1 MTRKEELSFTML
13 SEQELCYIEDNLG
26 RYSLQSIAK
35 KLGKQPKSLEITLI
49 RKRGTSNTKI
59 STGMVTAG
67 ELAKTLQIDRNTV
80 VGWMNRH
87 GLPSIQRVTRYKKKF
102 TFIDIEEFWKWAYEH
117 KDRIDFSKLAPNTLP
132 PEPEWVK
139 EERKK
144 KKNVRNYRNWTI
156 QEEKQLIELAAS
168 GKTFQEIASILNR
181 STSSIEK
188 KYHRLKRENA
198 INV

>member
-1 MTRKEELSFTML
+1 ML
-13 SEQELCYIEDNLG
+13 TEKELCYIEDNLG
-26 RYSLQSIAK
+26 RQSLQSIAR
-35 KLGKQPKSLEITLI
+35 KLGLQPKSLEITLI

-80 VGWMNRH
+80 VGWIKRH
-87 GLPSIQRVTRYKKKF
+87 GLPYKQRVTRYKKKF

-117 KDRIDFSKLAPNTLP
+117 KDRIDFSKLAPNSLP

-144 KKNVRNYRNWTI
+144 KKNVRNYRSWTI
-156 QEEKQLIELAAS
+156 QEEKQLMELAAS
-168 GKTFQEIASILNR
+168 GKSFQEIAKMLNR
-181 STSSIEK
+181 TRLSVEK
-188 KYHRLKRENA
+188 KYNRLKL
-198 INV
+198 INRI